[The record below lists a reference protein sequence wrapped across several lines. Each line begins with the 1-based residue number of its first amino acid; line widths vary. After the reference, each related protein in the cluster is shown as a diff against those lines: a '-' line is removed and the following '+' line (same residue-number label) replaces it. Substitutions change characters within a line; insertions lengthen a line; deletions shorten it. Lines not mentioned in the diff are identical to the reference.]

1 MLRDD
6 LKRVRER
13 PAPAVLALLVAT
25 LVGLFGGL
33 ALGDD
38 KPADDPNTIRFSAGS
53 NSATGMTGTVPAE
66 TAAARKALLEATTR
80 GVEIAERDGDRA
92 AAVVWP
98 TGWNQPVVVPGKA
111 PVSGRMWSLSKP
123 VTAIAAY
130 NAAADQ
136 SASGVPSKGLRQGI
150 KDAIRRSDNC
160 GQRRVALGLQELNG
174 GSQAKA
180 IKAFAD
186 VLGEAGATVETGA
199 IQRAQD
205 ATESS
210 DCARYISDVAP
221 LPGGKSTDPAVQFG
235 TTEWT
240 TVQAATFAHALAG
253 GTYGPAGEYVLGLMG
268 QAKLKPRPDT
278 NKNPLNPKDLNW
290 GAGNAF
296 SPAWRP
302 AYKSGWGGKATQNFA
317 TTQIVVLRGVE
328 PSVAIAAVVYP
339 KAPVADE
346 DPEKTTAPE
355 GLTDIFTQIRIQME
369 GWVSK
374 P

>member
-1 MLRDD
+1 MLRGE

-13 PAPAVLALLVAT
+13 PAPAVLALFVAT
-25 LVGLFGGL
+25 IVGLFGGL

-38 KPADDPNTIRFSAGS
+38 GTADDPKKVTFSAGS
-53 NSATGMTGTVPAE
+53 NSATGATGSVPAE
-66 TAAARKALLEATTR
+66 TEAAHAALLEATTR
-80 GVEIAERDGDRA
+80 GVEIAQQGGDRA

-98 TGWNQPVVVPGKA
+98 TGWKEPVVVDGKA
-111 PVSGRMWSLSKP
+111 PTSGQMWSLSKP

-130 NAAADQ
+130 DPAVAQ
-136 SASGVPSKGLRQGI
+136 SAAGVPSPGLRQGM

-160 GQRRVALGLQELNG
+160 GQRRVVLGLQELSG

-186 VLGEAGATVETGA
+186 MLGKAGATVETGG
-199 IQRAQD
+199 IQRKQD
-205 ATESS
+205 AAESS
-210 DCARYISDVAP
+210 DCARYFTEVAP
-221 LPGGKSTDPAVQFG
+221 LKGINGTEPAIQFG

-240 TVQAATFAHALAG
+240 PLQAANFAHALAS
-253 GTYGPAGEYVLGLMG
+253 GTYGPAGEYVLDLMG
-268 QAKLKPRPDT
+268 QSKLPPRLDT
-278 NKNPLNPKDLNW
+278 NKNPLVPKNLNW
-290 GAGNAF
+290 GAGSVF
-296 SPAWRP
+296 GKAWKP
-302 AYKSGWGGKATQNFA
+302 AYKSGWGGKSEQNFA
-317 TTQIVVLRGVE
+317 ATQIVVLRGVN

-369 GWVSK
+369 GWAAK